1 MRKVSAASLRFLVL
15 YLLVLLLLLWAASQ
29 LVWFGYLL
37 ADPPMAYLPDTPLGR
52 LECATW
58 LLASALATLAVAILL
73 ATATSVPW
81 HLVSLIAVAAWLALP
96 LRSAWGAWPAIGTF
110 TFEPFTDPLA
120 LPIPVVRGW
129 FALALL
135 ALGAGLVGRGR

>member
-1 MRKVSAASLRFLVL
+1 MRKVSTASLRFLGR
-15 YLLVLLLLLWAASQ
+15 YLLVLLLLLWAVGQ
-29 LVWFGYLL
+29 LVWCGYLL
-37 ADPPMAYLPDTPLGR
+37 ADPPTAYLPDTSLGR
-52 LECATW
+52 LECASW
-58 LLASALATLAVAILL
+58 LLASALATLAVANLL

-81 HLVSLIAVAAWLALP
+81 HLVSLIAVTGWLALP
-96 LRSAWGAWPAIGTF
+96 LRSAWGAWSAIGTF

-129 FALALL
+129 FAVTLL

>member
-1 MRKVSAASLRFLVL
+1 MRKVSTASLRFLGR
-15 YLLVLLLLLWAASQ
+15 YLLVLLLLLWAVGQ
-29 LVWFGYLL
+29 LVWCGYLL
-37 ADPPMAYLPDTPLGR
+37 ADPPTAYLPDTPLGR
-52 LECATW
+52 LECAAW
-58 LLASALATLAVAILL
+58 LLASALATLAVANLL

-81 HLVSLIAVAAWLALP
+81 HLVSLIAVTGWLALP
-96 LRSAWGAWPAIGTF
+96 LRSAWGAWSAVGSF

-129 FALALL
+129 FAVALL

>member
-1 MRKVSAASLRFLVL
+1 MRKVSTASLRFLGR
-15 YLLVLLLLLWAASQ
+15 YLLVLLLLLWAAGQ
-29 LVWFGYLL
+29 LVWCGYLL
-37 ADPPMAYLPDTPLGR
+37 ADPPTAYLPDTPLGR
-52 LECATW
+52 LECASW
-58 LLASALATLAVAILL
+58 LLASALATLAVANLL

-81 HLVSLIAVAAWLALP
+81 HLVSLIAVTSWLALP
-96 LRSAWGAWPAIGTF
+96 LRSAWDAWSAIGTF

-129 FALALL
+129 FAVTLL

>member
-1 MRKVSAASLRFLVL
+1 MRKVSTASLRFLGR
-15 YLLVLLLLLWAASQ
+15 YLLVLLLLLWAVGQ
-29 LVWFGYLL
+29 LVWCGYLL
-37 ADPPMAYLPDTPLGR
+37 ADPPTAYLPDTSLGR
-52 LECATW
+52 LECASW
-58 LLASALATLAVAILL
+58 LLASALATLAVANLL

-81 HLVSLIAVAAWLALP
+81 YLVSLIAVTGWLALP
-96 LRSAWGAWPAIGTF
+96 LRSAWGAWSAIGTL

-129 FALALL
+129 FAVTLL

>member
-1 MRKVSAASLRFLVL
+1 MRKVSTASLRFLGR
-15 YLLVLLLLLWAASQ
+15 YLLVLLLLLWAVGQ
-29 LVWFGYLL
+29 LVWYGYLL
-37 ADPPMAYLPDTPLGR
+37 ADPPTAYLPDTPLGR
-52 LECATW
+52 LECASW
-58 LLASALATLAVAILL
+58 LLASALATLAVANLL

-81 HLVSLIAVAAWLALP
+81 HLVSLIAVTGWLALP
-96 LRSAWGAWPAIGTF
+96 LRSAWGAWSAIGTF

-129 FALALL
+129 FAVTLL